1 LRVTVA
7 CYDDS
12 RGDAVTVA
20 VGAVY
25 ENGVLKLDQP
35 VGLKEHAKVRV
46 VIETPPADSDAADG
60 DPTGWKAA
68 RRFIGL
74 WKDAPAG
81 ERIAEEHDKYL
92 YK

>member
-1 LRVTVA
+1 M
-7 CYDDS
+7 
-12 RGDAVTVA
+12 TVA
-20 VGAVY
+20 VEAIY
-25 ENGVLKLDQP
+25 EDGVLKLEGP
-35 VGLKEHAKVRV
+35 VGLKEHSKVRV
-46 VIETPPADSDAADG
+46 IIEEEAPRTSGAADE

-68 RRFIGL
+68 RQFIGL